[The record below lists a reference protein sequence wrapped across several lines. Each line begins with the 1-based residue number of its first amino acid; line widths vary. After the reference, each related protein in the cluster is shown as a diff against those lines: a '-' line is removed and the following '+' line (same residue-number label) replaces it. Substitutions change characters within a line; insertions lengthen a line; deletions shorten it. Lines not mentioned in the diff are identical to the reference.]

1 MQGSSGESQR
11 RSWIILALQELGGK
25 GPQPGCASGQLR
37 GPALNLQKAL
47 EWASACD
54 VPSAAAGQGPVL
66 EEAGRSAPREGGL
79 SRAGPDAPQAA
90 AFALWL
96 ISGRRRGWEA
106 WTGRG
111 STFSLTSAQLRTGPG
126 QNVCL

>member
-1 MQGSSGESQR
+1 MSPVQQQAKDWSWRRQGTRPHGTGGSRVQ
-11 RSWIILALQELGGK
+11 APTPLQ
-25 GPQPGCASGQLR
+25 AT
-37 GPALNLQKAL
+37 
-47 EWASACD
+47 
-54 VPSAAAGQGPVL
+54 
-66 EEAGRSAPREGGL
+66 
-79 SRAGPDAPQAA
+79 

-111 STFSLTSAQLRTGPG
+111 STFSLTSAQLRTGAG